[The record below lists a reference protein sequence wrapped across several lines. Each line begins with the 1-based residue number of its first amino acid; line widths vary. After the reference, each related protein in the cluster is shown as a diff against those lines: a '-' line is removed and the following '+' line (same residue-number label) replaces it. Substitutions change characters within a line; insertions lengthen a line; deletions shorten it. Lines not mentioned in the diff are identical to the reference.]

1 MKLNGGEQQK
11 DHEEM
16 AIKEFVIDIMENTE
30 IREIRC
36 NMQKR
41 SEREILMVSST
52 KEENTDQNVIHTL
65 ILEYLTVN
73 IRHRTHSISSY

>member
-1 MKLNGGEQQK
+1 
-11 DHEEM
+11 
-16 AIKEFVIDIMENTE
+16 
-30 IREIRC
+30 
-36 NMQKR
+36 MQKR

-52 KEENTDQNVIHTL
+52 KEENTDQNVINTL